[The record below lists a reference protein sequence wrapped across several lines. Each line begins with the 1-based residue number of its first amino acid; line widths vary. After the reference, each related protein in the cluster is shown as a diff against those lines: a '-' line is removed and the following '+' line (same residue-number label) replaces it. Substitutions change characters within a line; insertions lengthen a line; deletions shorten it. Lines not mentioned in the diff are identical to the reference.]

1 MLAGITL
8 QPLSGECRR
17 PKGEKREKKKKE
29 KKRKEKRVKKKN
41 HEKKLMQIREK

>member
-17 PKGEKREKKKKE
+17 RPKGKKTQKKKE